1 MKYRAL
7 VFLSFFRKNDF
18 VIFQL
23 GFDIAERVQVFH
35 DLRYI
40 GIAVGNEVKTIAHQ
54 GVIADLNAH
63 IIPSAD
69 FLHFPWKNSKQMYQ
83 AKLLLDCLVST
94 CYQESQNKNNR
105 LSTEC
110 NTPYRHRLR

>member
-69 FLHFPWKNSKQMYQ
+69 FLQDVNQWQIVKIKITVFPLN
-83 AKLLLDCLVST
+83 VI
-94 CYQESQNKNNR
+94 
-105 LSTEC
+105 
-110 NTPYRHRLR
+110 LRIDTGYVKSFVIA